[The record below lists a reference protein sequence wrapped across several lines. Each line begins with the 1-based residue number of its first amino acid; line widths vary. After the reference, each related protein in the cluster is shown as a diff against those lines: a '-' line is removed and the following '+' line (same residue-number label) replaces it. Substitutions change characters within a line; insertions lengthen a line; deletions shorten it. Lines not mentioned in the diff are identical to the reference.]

1 MADSMVH
8 INKPEETFTINTD
21 YFTIHV
27 KNNDIGVSV
36 DVTLRGTDQYLHEGT
51 YYNDDYIEEEDE

>member
-1 MADSMVH
+1 MANNMIH
-8 INKPEETFTINTD
+8 INKQETFTINTD

-27 KNNDIGVSV
+27 KNNDIGASV